1 MSAASAGIAA
11 VAAFVAVMLAV
22 LALVDAWFAYHGL
35 RSLGARLN
43 QWAGRYPLYSLALVA
58 LLGALIA
65 HFFLH
70 TGI

>member
-1 MSAASAGIAA
+1 MNGGVAA
-11 VAAFVAVMLAV
+11 VAAFVALMLAA
-22 LALVDAWFAYHGL
+22 LALVDAWFAYQGL

-43 QWAGRYPLYSLALVA
+43 QWAGRYPLYSLALIA

-70 TGI
+70 TGV